1 MSCATQAQSRTMN
14 ILCVEDDSRIC
25 AILSSALT
33 EDNHHVAIVGNGTDA
48 EQYILSERFDLAILD
63 LMIPEPDGFEV
74 LRRVR
79 AERVKTPVLVLSA
92 RDAMSDVVRALDL
105 GADDY
110 MTKPFH
116 LEVLFARVR
125 SLARRGP
132 VSETP
137 TLQVGTLT
145 LNRSR
150 RETTRD
156 ERVLQLTKREFL
168 LLECLMRHA
177 GRSVTREQLIEA
189 AWGLEGDVSHNSL
202 DFHMHGLRG
211 KVCLPNQAGPIRT
224 VRGVGYRLEV

>member
-1 MSCATQAQSRTMN
+1 MN

-25 AILSSALT
+25 GILTAALV
-33 EDNHHVAIVGNGTDA
+33 EENHHVVIVGNGTDA
-48 EQYILSERFDLAILD
+48 QQYMLSGRFDLTILD

-92 RDAMSDVVRALDL
+92 RGTMSDVVRALDL

-137 TLQVGTLT
+137 TLQVGNLT

-150 RETTRD
+150 REASRD
-156 ERVLQLTKREFL
+156 EQILQLTKREFL
-168 LLECLMRHA
+168 LLECLMRNA
-177 GRSVTREQLIEA
+177 GRSVTRERLIEA

-211 KVCLPNQAGPIRT
+211 KLSLDTQAGPIRT
-224 VRGVGYRLEV
+224 VRGVGYRLED

>member
-1 MSCATQAQSRTMN
+1 MN
-14 ILCVEDDSRIC
+14 ILCVEDDTRIS
-25 AILSSALT
+25 AILTAALV
-33 EDNHHVAIVGNGTDA
+33 EDNHHVVTVSSGSDA
-48 EQYILSERFDLAILD
+48 QHYMLSGRFDLTILD
-63 LMIPEPDGFEV
+63 LMIPNPDGFEV

-79 AERVKTPVLVLSA
+79 AEHVKTPVLVLSA
-92 RDAMSDVVRALDL
+92 RDGMPDVVRALDL

-125 SLARRGP
+125 SLARRAP

-150 RETTRD
+150 TEVARGEYL
-156 ERVLQLTKREFL
+156 LQLTKREFL
-168 LLECLMRHA
+168 LLECLMRNA
-177 GRSVTREQLIEA
+177 GRSVTRERLIEA
-189 AWGLEGDVSHNSL
+189 AWGLEADISHNSL

-211 KVCLPNQAGPIRT
+211 KLSGADHVNPVRT
-224 VRGVGYRLEV
+224 VRGVGYRIEA